1 MVNEKCYY
9 FIKRLYKLRYKD
21 NVKTLI
27 KIGKDSQ
34 NEMIMMHNMKKVN
47 LFIKTCSALLEVKLQ
62 QIKI

>member
-1 MVNEKCYY
+1 MVNEKSYY
-9 FIKRLYKLRYKD
+9 FIKRLYKLRYND
-21 NVKTLI
+21 KTPI

-34 NEMIMMHNMKKVN
+34 NEMIIMHKMKKVN